1 LINLSKTIVHYE
13 GLSEAELTPLKELLP
28 YSFIELSIRFKYL
41 GYYLKTG
48 ASKNEDWFWLVTKM
62 EKKIGLWCNKWLSL
76 GGRFVL
82 VKVVLESQPVYW
94 MSLEIIPHS
103 ILNKI

>member
-1 LINLSKTIVHYE
+1 
-13 GLSEAELTPLKELLP
+13 
-28 YSFIELSIRFKYL
+28 
-41 GYYLKTG
+41 
-48 ASKNEDWFWLVTKM
+48 M

-94 MSLEIIPHS
+94 MSLEIISHS